1 MQPDAR
7 SAATKRR
14 KAKRTPKRA
23 TELGISDEEYARLLT
38 EQEGGCA
45 ICGNQPKRLKKDGTT
60 YRFMVDHNH
69 RTGKVRG
76 LLCFRCNRGLPTY
89 ATSEWLR
96 SAYGYVLR
104 DEYPDLDVPDQW
116 LAPLDQ
122 WADAR

>member
-1 MQPDAR
+1 MK

-14 KAKRTPKRA
+14 KARRTPKRA
-23 TELGISDEEYARLLT
+23 TDLGITDQEYERLLG

-45 ICGNQPKRLKKDGTT
+45 ICGNPPKTRRLH
-60 YRFMVDHNH
+60 VDHNH

-96 SAYGYVLR
+96 NAYVYVLR

>member
-1 MQPDAR
+1 MTAR
-7 SAATKRR
+7 KRKPR
-14 KAKRTPKRA
+14 RA
-23 TELGISDEEYARLLT
+23 VELGIDDDLYESLLAS
-38 EQEGGCA
+38 QDGHCA
-45 ICGNQPKRLKKDGTT
+45 ICPTEPKTRRLH
-60 YRFMVDHNH
+60 VDHNH
-69 RTGKVRG
+69 RTGQVRG

-96 SAYGYVLR
+96 NAYVYVLR